1 MQTIDAL
8 ICPRWTIR
16 VEPETIAEEG
26 LALAIDAGRI
36 LAVLPLGEAER

>member
-8 ICPRWTIR
+8 ICPRWTVR
-16 VEPETIAEEG
+16 VEPAVAAEEG

-36 LAVLPLGEAER
+36 VDVLPVLEA